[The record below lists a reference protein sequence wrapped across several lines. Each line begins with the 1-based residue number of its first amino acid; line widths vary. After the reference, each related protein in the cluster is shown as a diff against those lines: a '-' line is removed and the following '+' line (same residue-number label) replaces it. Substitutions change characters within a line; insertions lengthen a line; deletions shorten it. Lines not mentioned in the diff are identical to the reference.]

1 MLMKTVWLYLW
12 EIGDLATVQRT
23 SENPMQV
30 PIFSALVTL
39 DQSPLII
46 AF

>member
-1 MLMKTVWLYLW
+1 M
-12 EIGDLATVQRT
+12 GDLATVQRT
-23 SENPMQV
+23 SENLTQV
-30 PIFSALVTL
+30 PIFSALITL